1 MHDPVLLDEQR
12 ESLITRLKAAGVPN
26 VWEQVVPSGVEL
38 PRQNGVVLPY
48 VLIGFGG
55 QAPVAMRNQ
64 GITSSRDDLKVTS
77 VSIEAV
83 GASPGDARKV
93 EGIVRGQLEGY
104 DVGPGWG
111 ELREQLS
118 DSYTV
123 RVPDSQLF
131 PVRFVR
137 AAVWNAFIGA

>member
-1 MHDPVLLDEQR
+1 MHDPVLLDAQR
-12 ESLITRLKAAGVPN
+12 EAIRQRLLDAGVPN

-77 VSIEAV
+77 ISIEAI

-93 EGIVRGQLEGY
+93 EGIVRNQLEGY
-104 DVGPGWG
+104 EVGPGWG

>member
-1 MHDPVLLDEQR
+1 MHDLELLDRQR
-12 ESLITRLKAAGVPN
+12 ESLIPLLESAGVPN
-26 VWEQVVPSGVEL
+26 VWEQVVPAGVEL
-38 PRQNGVVLPY
+38 PTQNGRVLPY

-77 VSIEAV
+77 ISIEAV
-83 GASPGDARKV
+83 GASPGDARRV
-93 EGIVRGQLEGY
+93 ENIVRDQLEGY

>member
-1 MHDPVLLDEQR
+1 MHDPELLDIQR
-12 ESLITRLKAAGVPN
+12 EALITRLKAAGIPN
-26 VWEQVVPSGVEL
+26 VWEQVVPAGVDL

-77 VSIEAV
+77 VSTEAI
-83 GASPGDARKV
+83 GASPGDARKI
-93 EGIVRGQLEGY
+93 EGIVRAQLEGY
-104 DVGPGWG
+104 EVGPGWG